1 MRLVILSRSARI
13 HSTARLV
20 AAARAAGHT
29 ARVVDPLEVEL
40 GLAASGPTL
49 RWRAGAFPA
58 ADVVIPR
65 IGVSIHQYGLSV
77 VKQLELAGIPVLN
90 GSAAIEASR
99 HKMRSLQLLSAAGLA
114 VPRTVMASGPRGLA
128 ALVERVGGVPV
139 LLKVLSS
146 DGKGGV
152 MVCESLQ
159 SLEAALEAVHG
170 LGKDLV
176 VQQYLRGGR
185 GRDLRALVVGGEVVA
200 ALRRRA
206 AAGRFARTLRR
217 GARFDAVSLPAR
229 HVRLA
234 VEAARVLDLRA
245 CAVDMLDEKEGPLV
259 FEVNASPSIREA
271 ESACQVDVAARVV
284 ACAVALAGPALR
296 RRGPAK

>member
-40 GLAASGPTL
+40 GLAGPGPTL
-49 RWRAGAFPA
+49 RWRGGRFPA

-90 GSAAIEASR
+90 GAAAIEASR
-99 HKMRSLQLLSAAGLA
+99 HRMRSLQLLSAAGLP
-114 VPRTVMASGPRGLA
+114 VPRTVMASGPGGLS

-139 LLKVLSS
+139 LLKVLSP

-159 SLEAALEAVHG
+159 SLEAALEAVQG
-170 LGKDLV
+170 LGRDLV

-185 GRDLRALVVGGEVVA
+185 GRDLRALVVCGKVVA

-217 GARFDAVSLPAR
+217 GARFDAVALPAR
-229 HVRLA
+229 HRTIA
-234 VEAARVLDLRA
+234 VEAAGVLGLRV
-245 CAVDMLDEKEGPLV
+245 CAVDMLDEKDGPLV
-259 FEVNASPSIREA
+259 FEVNASPSIREVEA
-271 ESACQVDVAARVV
+271 ACEVDMAARVV
-284 ACAVALAGPALR
+284 ACAASLA
-296 RRGPAK
+296 RRG

>member
-40 GLAASGPTL
+40 GLAAPGPTL
-49 RWRAGAFPA
+49 RWRGGRFPA

-77 VKQLELAGIPVLN
+77 VKQLELAGVPVLN
-90 GSAAIEASR
+90 GAAAIEASR
-99 HKMRSLQLLSAAGLA
+99 HRMRSLQLLSAAGLP

-139 LLKVLSS
+139 LLKVLSP

-159 SLEAALEAVHG
+159 SLEAALEAVQG
-170 LGKDLV
+170 LGRDLV

-185 GRDLRALVVGGEVVA
+185 GRDLRALVVCGEVVA

-206 AAGRFARTLRR
+206 ATGRFARTLRR
-217 GARFDAVSLPAR
+217 GARFDAVALPAR
-229 HVRLA
+229 HRAIA
-234 VEAARVLDLRA
+234 VEAAAVLGLRV

-259 FEVNASPSIREA
+259 FEVNASPSIREVEA
-271 ESACQVDVAARVV
+271 ACEIDVAARVV
-284 ACAVALAGPALR
+284 ACAASLARVG
-296 RRGPAK
+296 

>member
-40 GLAASGPTL
+40 GLAGPGPTL
-49 RWRAGAFPA
+49 RWRGGRFPA

-90 GSAAIEASR
+90 GAAAIEASR
-99 HKMRSLQLLSAAGLA
+99 HRMRSLQLLSAAGLP

-139 LLKVLSS
+139 LLKVLSP

-159 SLEAALEAVHG
+159 SLEAALEAVQG
-170 LGKDLV
+170 LGRDLV

-185 GRDLRALVVGGEVVA
+185 GRDLRALVVCGKVVA

-217 GARFDAVSLPAR
+217 GARFDAVALPAR
-229 HVRLA
+229 HRAIA
-234 VEAARVLDLRA
+234 VEAAGVLGLRV
-245 CAVDMLDEKEGPLV
+245 CAVDMLDEKDGPLV
-259 FEVNASPSIREA
+259 FEVNASPSIREVEA
-271 ESACQVDVAARVV
+271 ACEVDMAARVV
-284 ACAVALAGPALR
+284 ACAASLA
-296 RRGPAK
+296 RRG